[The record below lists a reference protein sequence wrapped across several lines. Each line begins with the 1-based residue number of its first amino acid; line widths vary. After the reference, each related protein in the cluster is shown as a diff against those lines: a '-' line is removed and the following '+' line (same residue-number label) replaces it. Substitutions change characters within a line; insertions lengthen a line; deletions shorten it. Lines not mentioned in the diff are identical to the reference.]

1 MRKKDIRPDATPAV
15 TASDPVASAPLSDI
29 AKPEELKLEAPTVEP
44 KAEAPKLDI
53 PKIEGK
59 IDLPKLEAAIVAKP
73 EPEAP
78 RVEAPKIDPAKLA
91 PTGFELPRP
100 DQRKLDPPK
109 PDALKFDPLK
119 TAAAFQ
125 AKRAG
130 AAASPTTDEAP
141 RSRTNR
147 FPLLAASV
155 ALAAA
160 FGAVL
165 GSLAMAGVSKFTAA
179 TPAAA
184 APATTFAAATAPAAP
199 AAPAPTRTVAVVDPQ
214 WKETIARVRSDIAT
228 LKAELE
234 ASNKAMSAHF
244 SKIGDRI
251 DRTERAQPD
260 PAKIA
265 RIIETL
271 NRIELRTTAA
281 AVAAPPAVA
290 PAATPAAAA
299 APPAP
304 DTTGSVGAK
313 PPVVDGWVLRQ
324 VFDGFAL
331 IEGFNGR
338 LFEVGPGSNIP
349 GVGRVEAIRRVEG
362 QWVVLTPKGAITR

>member
-29 AKPEELKLEAPTVEP
+29 AKSEELKLEAPTVEP

-59 IDLPKLEAAIVAKP
+59 TDLPKLEAAIVAKP

-78 RVEAPKIDPAKLA
+78 RVEAPKIEPAKLA

-125 AKRAG
+125 AKQ
-130 AAASPTTDEAP
+130 AAAPSDEALRP
-141 RSRTNR
+141 RTNR

-165 GSLAMAGVSKFTAA
+165 GSLAMAGVSKLTAA

-199 AAPAPTRTVAVVDPQ
+199 APTRTVAVADPQ
-214 WKETIARVRSDIAT
+214 WKEAIARVRSDIAT